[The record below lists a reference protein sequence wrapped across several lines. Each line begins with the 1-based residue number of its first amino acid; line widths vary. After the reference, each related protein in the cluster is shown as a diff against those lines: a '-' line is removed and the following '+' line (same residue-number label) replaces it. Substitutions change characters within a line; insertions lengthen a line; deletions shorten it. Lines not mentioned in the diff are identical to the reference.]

1 MKQLAAILKPF
12 AFPQK
17 VMVGFETN
25 LLQTLHMEVEMKNRV
40 LTEKHSAKLKN
51 KRLILFPYERVKKC

>member
-25 LLQTLHMEVEMKNRV
+25 LLQTLHMEVEIKKKECLQKN
-40 LTEKHSAKLKN
+40 T
-51 KRLILFPYERVKKC
+51 